1 WRTAWSAHGRC
12 AAARADGTRCPAA
25 GSCVWLGRT
34 VDVQHGVDA
43 RTRELGH
50 VPSRVGAGRHDL
62 EEVDLEV
69 HRRRAKQPHDVPHE
83 AFSVAEAA
91 VEYPL
96 AVAGKTQSHRLYRH
110 LGIQRGLEDARVE
123 HAGDPVVAGAA

>member
-1 WRTAWSAHGRC
+1 WSAHGRC

-34 VDVQHGVDA
+34 VDIQHGVDLRA
-43 RTRELGH
+43 RELGH

-69 HRRRAKQPHDVPHE
+69 HRRRAKQPHDVLHE
-83 AFSVAEAA
+83 TLAVAEAA
-91 VEYPL
+91 VEHPV
-96 AVAGKTQSHRLYRH
+96 AVAGETQGHWLYWY
-110 LGIQRGLEDARVE
+110 LGIQRGLEDARME
-123 HAGDPVVAGAA
+123 HAGDAVVAGA